1 MLNYL
6 VTRGKYE
13 TDNVLNPSVPNKSFP
28 ELYRMENE
36 PAETASDAQRVAI
49 PNPIIKRYY
58 WLLVTFVFGI
68 TDVYMY
74 RITGRKQIR

>member
-1 MLNYL
+1 

-13 TDNVLNPSVPNKSFP
+13 TDNVLSPSVPNKSIP
-28 ELYRMENE
+28 EFYRMETD
-36 PAETASDAQRVAI
+36 PTETASDAQHVTI
-49 PNPIIKRYY
+49 PRPIIKRYY

-68 TDVYMY
+68 MDVYMH